1 MRNARATNAVSYSLC
16 ITLPVESALFFIPS
30 TSSCSLSWFTSS
42 CTHHIITV
50 PTFDSSITASA
61 FYSRLKT
68 PLFRKSFPVHSLSD
82 SSWTAFT
89 DLRLGLDHSPAL
101 DPGCRLQDSLWDIL
115 QQQVYSH
122 KIQNMDE
129 LRQMGTP
136 GPTHDRQFSHNCMAS
151 MSSLLCGC
159 KGRTFR
165 ANVKPIMCQ
174 SDSIF

>member
-1 MRNARATNAVSYSLC
+1 MRNARATNAVSYMHHFTC
-16 ITLPVESALFFIPS
+16 GI
-30 TSSCSLSWFTSS
+30 CSLLHSVNLILFTVLV
-42 CTHHIITV
+42 HLITV
-50 PTFDSSITASA
+50 PTFDSSITPSA

-136 GPTHDRQFSHNCMAS
+136 GPTHDRQFSHTVWRRCLRFCVAVKDGHFEQML
-151 MSSLLCGC
+151 SL
-159 KGRTFR
+159 
-165 ANVKPIMCQ
+165 
-174 SDSIF
+174 